1 MSYSTNIWAQS
12 SFGLTGLWNLSDRP
26 TTLLNTL
33 ENNTSNYFLLKDWG
47 LSVSYGGEF
56 SEPASS
62 NIYLISLSKRFGNHT
77 LTTRYTPG
85 YEKEFLFSN
94 SSSIILEDSSL
105 QPLNSTFSYKEIL
118 GFAYAYKFSPKFSV
132 GFSLRSF
139 TQEFNN
145 EAFKSVSSGDT
156 LFYLDRENFVETADF
171 WKGDIGFDYIFSD
184 MFSFSIA
191 SINLL
196 NFGEENISEENESY
210 KIKTDKGALFRLS
223 LVPYE
228 LMSFNFL
235 YETSNSFQ
243 LGIDKLFN
251 IVDSRLG
258 LSIAALHDVYQSPY
272 IAGILGG
279 LTFSNNLWGVT
290 ISGVKY
296 FNDRNKSYSF
306 SEFKEEGI
314 HNLMNNQYSFNKAV
328 LTFSLTLNTIKERIL
343 EFSSVDIVKEI
354 FPTFFEAY
362 IDSPFAYGRVVN
374 LSDKPISVKPLGM
387 IEGINNNYIQSPI
400 VTIQPKDTAL
410 VPFFTVPSD
419 SYNKQKAE
427 ISQAYFMLTTSGE
440 EPDDKIQAPILIN
453 GVNSWDGRVS
463 NLRYFIKKDIDY
475 SMGFSKNILSN
486 NKKLL
491 DTIRYSLS
499 SFYKAKYVFN
509 DFVKE
514 LVYVSDPRA
523 TTEYVQFP
531 NETVKLR
538 GGDCDDLSVCYS
550 SLLESVGM
558 ETALVD
564 YKNNDEIRHVTV
576 LFNTNLTPDD
586 AKLITEN
593 DTKYFIRK
601 DENGA
606 DEVWIPV
613 ETTSLIDFNSAW
625 ETGADKFFNE
635 AIKNFGL
642 ATGKVEII
650 DVY

>member
-279 LTFSNNLWGVT
+279 LTFSNNLWSVT

-328 LTFSLTLNTIKERIL
+328 LTFSLTLKTIKERIL

-374 LSDKPISVKPLGM
+374 LSDKPISIKPLGM
-387 IEGINNNYIQSPI
+387 IDGINSNYIQSPI

-509 DFVKE
+509 DFVKG

-550 SLLESVGM
+550 SLLESVGI

>member
-139 TQEFNN
+139 TQEFNT

-427 ISQAYFMLTTSGE
+427 ISQAYFKLTTSGE

-486 NKKLL
+486 IKNLL

-499 SFYKAKYVFN
+499 NFYKAKFIYDGFIK
-509 DFVKE
+509 D
-514 LVYVSDPRA
+514 LVYTSDPRA

-531 NETVKLR
+531 NETIKLR

-550 SLLESVGM
+550 SLLESIGI

-564 YKNNDEIRHVTV
+564 YKNTDDIRHVNI
-576 LFNTNLTPDD
+576 LFNTNLVPDD
-586 AKLITEN
+586 ANLITEN
-593 DTKYFIRK
+593 DTKYFLRK
-601 DENGA
+601 DENGK
-606 DEVWIPV
+606 DEIWIPL
-613 ETTSLIDFNSAW
+613 ETTSLTNFNTAW
-625 ETGADKFFNE
+625 ETGAEKFFDE
-635 AIKNFGL
+635 AIKNLGL
-642 ATGKVEII
+642 AKGKVEII

>member
-453 GVNSWDGRVS
+453 GVNSWDGGVS

-550 SLLESVGM
+550 SLLESVGI

-613 ETTSLIDFNSAW
+613 ETTSLTDFDYAW